1 MYRIGICDDNE
12 AVVKEIE
19 QNINML
25 HGAQEH
31 KLEVCSYTDA
41 KDFLDDLENE
51 QDYAVVF
58 LDIELGK
65 CNGIDIA
72 KLITEKRPETMIIF
86 MTAYSQYIYESF
98 QVRPIGFIE
107 KPIKKEVVED
117 TLLRALKAIDDLPTL
132 NYSFKG
138 RQYRLLLKKIAY
150 LESKERKIILGKVSG
165 EEEVFYGKLDEIEK
179 QIDRISGSFCR
190 IGQSVIINMRY
201 VRSISFNTVV
211 VEADGIDKEFGIS
224 RRYKDKVQEKYME
237 FVRRG

>member
-19 QNINML
+19 QHINML
-25 HGAQEH
+25 HGAQEY

-41 KDFLDDLENE
+41 KDFLDDLESK

-58 LDIELGK
+58 LDIELGT

-72 KLITEKRPETMIIF
+72 RLIAEKRPEIMIIF
-86 MTAYSQYIYESF
+86 ITAYSQYIYESF

-107 KPIKKEVVED
+107 KPIKKEVVEA
-117 TLLRALKAIDDLPTL
+117 TLLRALRAIDDLPTF

-138 RQYRLLLKKIAY
+138 RQYRILLKKIAY
-150 LESKERKIILGKVSG
+150 LESKERRILLEKVSG
-165 EEEVFYGKLDEIEK
+165 EEEAFYGKLDEIEQ
-179 QIDRISGSFCR
+179 QINRISGSFCR
-190 IGQSVIINMRY
+190 ISQSVIINMRY
-201 VRSISFNTVV
+201 IRSINVNTVV
-211 VEADGIDKEFGIS
+211 VEVDGMAKEFGIS

>member
-65 CNGIDIA
+65 CNG
-72 KLITEKRPETMIIF
+72 
-86 MTAYSQYIYESF
+86 TANSQLHH
-98 QVRPIGFIE
+98 Q
-107 KPIKKEVVED
+107 
-117 TLLRALKAIDDLPTL
+117 
-132 NYSFKG
+132 NYF
-138 RQYRLLLKKIAY
+138 
-150 LESKERKIILGKVSG
+150 
-165 EEEVFYGKLDEIEK
+165 
-179 QIDRISGSFCR
+179 
-190 IGQSVIINMRY
+190 
-201 VRSISFNTVV
+201 
-211 VEADGIDKEFGIS
+211 
-224 RRYKDKVQEKYME
+224 
-237 FVRRG
+237 